1 VILVKLD
8 DPKGAYGGVTAA
20 PVTKAVLAA
29 AIAARDGALDPS
41 GLRGPPP
48 APRAAG
54 DSGAVQVVAAAGAV
68 DGAAGRRRDSVAGG
82 AVSPVTA
89 PVSAPVGLAEPP
101 VRPPVTFDL
110 ARPSRPE
117 GVVDSLRAVPDVTGL
132 PTRAAVR
139 ALHAA
144 GFRVVLVGVG
154 AGPSTS
160 PAAGTLLPAGALVRL
175 PSVR

>member
-1 VILVKLD
+1 
-8 DPKGAYGGVTAA
+8 
-20 PVTKAVLAA
+20 VLAA

-48 APRAAG
+48 TPRPAGEAEAGQVAAG
-54 DSGAVQVVAAAGAV
+54 PGPVDGVVAPSGASGPVGAGVPPA
-68 DGAAGRRRDSVAGG
+68 
-82 AVSPVTA
+82 A
-89 PVSAPVGLAEPP
+89 PVRRSEPS

-139 ALHAA
+139 VLHAA

-160 PAAGTLLPAGALVRL
+160 PAAGTLLPGGALVRL
-175 PSVR
+175 PSAR

>member
-1 VILVKLD
+1 V
-8 DPKGAYGGVTAA
+8 
-20 PVTKAVLAA
+20 
-29 AIAARDGALDPS
+29 
-41 GLRGPPP
+41 
-48 APRAAG
+48 G
-54 DSGAVQVVAAAGAV
+54 DSGARQVA
-68 DGAAGRRRDSVAGG
+68 GAAGDVDGPAGPRGAAGVGGPVA
-82 AVSPVTA
+82 PVTA
-89 PVSAPVGLAEPP
+89 PVVAVEPP
-101 VRPPVTFDL
+101 IRAPVTFDL

-160 PAAGTLLPAGALVRL
+160 PAAGTLLPGGTLVRL